1 MRGSTFQSVASISSG
16 KCPDLVSVEIIK
28 AFSKA
33 CNEIRFYEKEHS
45 TKLVHAYHDRSDG
58 GLLATLCEMAF
69 AGRVGITINLD
80 LLTIDSVAK
89 DWGDFK
95 IRTEQVSERRDSLTI
110 ATLFNE
116 ELGVVLQTTKQK
128 RSALFDIFRSVGL
141 GKNIFEIGNLNKT
154 DEVVFYRD
162 AKCIFRKKREYLQKI
177 WSQNSYEIARI
188 RDDEKCAQDE
198 LDCVADATS
207 PDYIIKERFTG
218 RFAGFVERFEK
229 LDVIRKEVLRVIKV

>member
-1 MRGSTFQSVASISSG
+1 
-16 KCPDLVSVEIIK
+16 
-28 AFSKA
+28 
-33 CNEIRFYEKEHS
+33 
-45 TKLVHAYHDRSDG
+45 
-58 GLLATLCEMAF
+58 MAF

-141 GKNIFEIGNLNKT
+141 GKNIFEVGSLNKT

-162 AKCIFRKKREYLQKI
+162 AKCIFRKRESIFKRFGLKI
-177 WSQNSYEIARI
+177 LL
-188 RDDEKCAQDE
+188 K
-198 LDCVADATS
+198 
-207 PDYIIKERFTG
+207 
-218 RFAGFVERFEK
+218 
-229 LDVIRKEVLRVIKV
+229 